1 MPNVPTPTDAIPTP
15 RTVRVAVDQ
24 IAALSA
30 EIAERNAEKTRLID
44 ALKLYGEGTY
54 EGSEHYVLVK
64 VSERSTLDLKA
75 VRKKLTRQFIA
86 AHTRVTE
93 VVSATLRGYNNAV
106 KREAA

>member
-1 MPNVPTPTDAIPTP
+1 MPNPVPTDAIPTP
-15 RTVRVAVDQ
+15 LTVRVAVDQ
-24 IAALSA
+24 IATLSA

-54 EGSEHYVLVK
+54 EGSEHYVLVR
-64 VSERSTLDLKA
+64 VSERATLDLSA

-93 VVSATLRGYNNAV
+93 VVTASLRGYNNTV
-106 KREAA
+106 QKEAA